1 MLAYANSSRHVRI
14 QLEVPRAKMGLL
26 IGAQGKNIRELL
38 QEAKA
43 QRAHLY
49 IPPLL
54 SDTHSPENGNSTTE
68 TSRCEKKQE

>member
-1 MLAYANSSRHVRI
+1 MLAYANRSRHVRI

-68 TSRCEKKQE
+68 TSRCEKKKE

>member
-1 MLAYANSSRHVRI
+1 
-14 QLEVPRAKMGLL
+14 MGLL

-54 SDTHSPENGNSTTE
+54 SDTHSSEISNSTAE
-68 TSRCEKKQE
+68 TSRCGKIK